1 MKKLL
6 YIFLFGAL
14 TSCHFATNTTPSDA
28 DSVPQRAFAPL
39 DNDTLM
45 PINLQAITGVAF
57 PKYRILQETPLVP
70 DSASIAAYEET
81 VSSGSFT
88 AVLSMD
94 TIAPAELFH
103 RLDTIRRHDTCWQNE
118 GGTYT
123 YKRTLKGTTYTV
135 VLSRESKAIR
145 YAQVKLQP

>member
-1 MKKLL
+1 MRKLL
-6 YIFLFGAL
+6 YISLLCTLA
-14 TSCHFATNTTPSDA
+14 SCHFATNTTPSDA
-28 DSVPQRAFAPL
+28 DSVPQSVFAPL
-39 DNDTLM
+39 DNDTVM

-118 GGTYT
+118 GAAYI
-123 YKRTLKGTTYTV
+123 YKRTVKGTAYTV
-135 VLSRESKAIR
+135 VLSRDSKAIR
-145 YAQVKLQP
+145 YAQVKLRP